1 MASMSTIRD
10 MELGEFFRLSAS
22 DHAPVWVRGEY
33 NRSTRKYECYKYD
46 NVNYWS
52 EFNGTRVALTDIEF

>member
-1 MASMSTIRD
+1 

-52 EFNGTRVALTDIEF
+52 EFNGTRVALTDFEF